1 MIDGSY
7 TVERCGKIDK
17 IVLTLPVPPTTNNLY
32 VTRKD
37 GRGRAR
43 TSQYAAWQK
52 EAQMLIMLSG
62 CPREGWRHVR
72 VEVRVPINYKR
83 DIDNIK
89 PILDVLSA
97 MNIVEDDR
105 WVDELEI
112 RRVPVGEGLTVAVW
126 RL

>member
-1 MIDGSY
+1 MQAGSP
-7 TVERCGKIDK
+7 RLGAILLK
-17 IVLTLPVPPTTNNLY
+17 LPVPPTTNNLY

-43 TSQYAAWQK
+43 TSQYAAWQR
-52 EAQMLIMLSG
+52 EAQQLIMISG
-62 CPREGWRHVR
+62 CPREGWKHVR
-72 VEVRVPINYKR
+72 VEVRAPLNYTR

-97 MNIVEDDR
+97 MNIVADDR

-112 RRVPVGEGLTVAVW
+112 KRVPAAEGLTVAVW